1 MPNIPA
7 ADIVSLVWFVAVWI
21 GYTWYA
27 DRGPQRA
34 RSLRAVMH
42 VHRYEWMRRML
53 ERDNRI
59 VDSTIL
65 GNLLQSVSFFASTSL
80 LILAG
85 LVTVLGSTDKAILLV
100 RELPFAARTTLV
112 LWELKLLVLIVIFVH
127 AFFKFTWSLRQ
138 FNYCS
143 VLVGAAPNPDG
154 KAVDDAY
161 AQRAAEVSTLASKD
175 FNQGLRAYYFSLAAL
190 SWFVNPWVFMGATT
204 LVIAVLYWREYH
216 SATTKM
222 LGSSDVTGR

>member
-1 MPNIPA
+1 MPNIPT
-7 ADIVSLVWFVAVWI
+7 ADIVSLAWFVAVWT

-27 DRGPQRA
+27 DRVSRRV

-53 ERDNRI
+53 GRGDRI
-59 VDSTIL
+59 VDVNII
-65 GNLLQSVSFFASTSL
+65 GNLLQSVSFFASTTL

-85 LVTVLGSTDKAILLV
+85 LVAILGATDKAIELV
-100 RELPFAARTTLV
+100 RELPFTGRMTLV
-112 LWELKLLVLIVIFVH
+112 QWELKLLVLIAIFVH
-127 AFFKFTWSLRQ
+127 AFFKFTWALRQ

-143 VLVGAAPNPDG
+143 VLIGAAPG
-154 KAVDDAY
+154 AGAKSSAGDAY
-161 AQRAAEVSTLASKD
+161 ALRAAEVSTLASKD

-190 SWFVNPWVFMGATT
+190 SWFVNPWVFIAATT

-216 SATTKM
+216 SEALRM
-222 LGSSDVTGR
+222 LRKL